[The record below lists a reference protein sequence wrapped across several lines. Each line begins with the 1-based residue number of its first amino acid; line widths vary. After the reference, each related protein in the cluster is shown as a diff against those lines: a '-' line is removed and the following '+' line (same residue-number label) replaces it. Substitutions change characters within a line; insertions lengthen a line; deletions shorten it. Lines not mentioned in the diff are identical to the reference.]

1 MAAPEKP
8 ATDPGLPL
16 PRRRPATE
24 AEAKALA
31 SVTRVRIL
39 RLTLHRALTN
49 REIADVLGRN
59 PGSVLHH
66 VRTLVDQGFL
76 QALEPR
82 RGTRGAREV
91 PYRATGKSWLLEVP
105 HGGPVLLETFLQEL
119 AAVPAEQVEMARL
132 GLRLTPEEVT
142 ELRDRMTAL
151 LEDFRTRQAGPRSVR
166 EAEDWSVFV
175 AMHPDVAES
184 ARGRA
189 GGAADRGVSG

>member
-1 MAAPEKP
+1 MAP
-8 ATDPGLPL
+8 AAWPTPDSGPVGPS
-16 PRRRPATE
+16 RRAATE

-49 REIADVLGRN
+49 RQLAEALGRN

-76 QALEPR
+76 QPLEPR

-105 HGGPVLLETFLQEL
+105 HGAPVLLETFLQEL
-119 AAVPAEQVEMARL
+119 AAVPEHQVDMARL
-132 GLRLTPEEVT
+132 GLRLRPEEVT
-142 ELRDRMTAL
+142 ELRERMTAL
-151 LEDFRTRQAGPRSVR
+151 LEEFRLRQPAGQAERDG
-166 EAEDWSVFV
+166 EDWSVFV
-175 AMHPDVAES
+175 AIHPDVS
-184 ARGRA
+184 A
-189 GGAADRGVSG
+189 

>member
-1 MAAPEKP
+1 MAP
-8 ATDPGLPL
+8 AEQLPLEPGPGL

-49 REIADVLGRN
+49 RQIAEALGRN

-66 VRTLVDQGFL
+66 VRTLADHGFL
-76 QALEPR
+76 QPLEPR

-105 HGGPVLLETFLQEL
+105 HGGPVLLDTFLQEL
-119 AAVPAEQVEMARL
+119 AQVPTEQVEMARL
-132 GLRLTPEEVT
+132 GLRLSPAEVT
-142 ELRDRMTAL
+142 ELRDRMAAL
-151 LEDFRTRQAGPRSVR
+151 LEEFRARQPGPEAER
-166 EAEDWSVFV
+166 EGEDWSVFV
-175 AMHPDVAES
+175 AMHPDVSE
-184 ARGRA
+184 
-189 GGAADRGVSG
+189 